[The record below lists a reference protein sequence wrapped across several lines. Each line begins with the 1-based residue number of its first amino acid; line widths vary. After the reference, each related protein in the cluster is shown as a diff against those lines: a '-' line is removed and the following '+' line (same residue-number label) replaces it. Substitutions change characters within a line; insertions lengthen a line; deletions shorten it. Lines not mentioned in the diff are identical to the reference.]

1 MEFERAGI
9 LGQTFIMR
17 KAIITVFI
25 LGMAVIGNAQQE
37 KNTTTKLAPPVLK
50 NERSTPSKPNAK
62 NFKYPPPV
70 IKDEQGNIVKPNAE
84 TKKLAPAVPKK
95 KSATST
101 NKGSSNQVKYAPP
114 VIKVDAEEK
123 N

>member
-9 LGQTFIMR
+9 LGQTFTMR
-17 KAIITVFI
+17 KAFITVFI
-25 LGMAVIGNAQQE
+25 LGMAVIANAQQE
-37 KNTTTKLAPPVLK
+37 KNTTTRLAPPVLK
-50 NERSTPSKPNAK
+50 NERSAPPKPK

-70 IKDEQGNIVKPNAE
+70 IKDERGNIVKPNAK
-84 TKKLAPAVPKK
+84 TKKPAPPVLKK

-101 NKGSSNQVKYAPP
+101 KKGSSNQVKYAPP

>member
-1 MEFERAGI
+1 
-9 LGQTFIMR
+9 MR

-70 IKDEQGNIVKPNAE
+70 IKDEHGNIVKPNAE
-84 TKKLAPAVPKK
+84 TKKPAPPVPKK

-101 NKGSSNQVKYAPP
+101 KKGSSNQVKYAPP

-123 N
+123 K